1 LAGKTGTTNDSNDTW
16 FVGFSPDLVAGV
28 YIGFDQPHSLG
39 KRETGASV
47 AAPAFRE
54 FMTEALKDK
63 PAIPFRIPPGLDM
76 VRIDP
81 ETGQLARATDRK
93 AIYMAY
99 KPGTEPTAAGSGLV
113 VSGDEMEGGTPADA
127 SAVAPTQ
134 NATQPVPGSG
144 TGGLY

>member
-1 LAGKTGTTNDSNDTW
+1 
-16 FVGFSPDLVAGV
+16 V

-39 KRETGASV
+39 RRETGASV

-54 FMTEALKDK
+54 FMTDALKDK

-81 ETGQLARATDRK
+81 DSGRLARADDRK

-99 KPGTEPTAAGSGLV
+99 KPGTEPTAAGPGMV
-113 VSGDEMEGGTPADA
+113 VSGQELEGVAPADA
-127 SAVAPTQ
+127 SGSTPSQ